1 MTNTLFTIITI
12 FTLLSCKAQ
21 SPIISLEDA
30 TSDEIENAYYKD
42 TNNIL
47 DPFVGTWVLND
58 GTKYLKI
65 VFEKKV
71 MVNTGNFYEDLLI
84 GEFQYKENSVEFAN
98 TLPNL
103 TDTSITNVF
112 KYSIYGNWFWTN
124 QTPFDNTTGN
134 FRMSLI
140 IGEPSGSVSDLDIR
154 VTTVNG
160 QEAIEIF
167 KRGGIRTL
175 EPDEAASPEPII
187 PGGFYFLI
195 KQ

>member
-1 MTNTLFTIITI
+1 MTNTLFSIITI

-21 SPIISLEDA
+21 SPIISLEEPVP
-30 TSDEIENAYYKD
+30 DEIENAYYKD

-47 DPFVGTWVLND
+47 NPFVGTWVLND

-71 MVNTGNFYEDLLI
+71 MVYTGNFYEDLLI
-84 GEFQYKENSVEFAN
+84 GEFQYKENNIELAN

-112 KYSIYGNWFWTN
+112 KYSINGNYFKTN
-124 QTPFDNTTGN
+124 QTPFDNTTDN
-134 FRMSLI
+134 FRMCLGMS
-140 IGEPSGSVSDLDIR
+140 EPSGSFSKLDVR

-175 EPDEAASPEPII
+175 EPGEAASPEPII

>member
-21 SPIISLEDA
+21 SPIISLEEPVP
-30 TSDEIENAYYKD
+30 DEIENAYYKD

-71 MVNTGNFYEDLLI
+71 MVNTGNYYEDLLI
-84 GEFQYKENSVEFAN
+84 GEFQYKENNIELAN
-98 TLPNL
+98 TLPKL
-103 TDTSITNVF
+103 TDTSITNAYD
-112 KYSIYGNWFWTN
+112 YSIDGNYFKTN
-124 QTPFDNTTGN
+124 QTPFDNTSDN
-134 FRMSLI
+134 FRMSLVMV
-140 IGEPSGSVSDLDIR
+140 EPNGCVSDLDVR

-167 KRGGIRTL
+167 KRGGIVTI
-175 EPDEAASPEPII
+175 EPGEAASPEPII

>member
-1 MTNTLFTIITI
+1 MKNTLFTIITI

-21 SPIISLEDA
+21 SPIISLEEPVP
-30 TSDEIENAYYKD
+30 DEIENAYYKD

-84 GEFQYKENSVEFAN
+84 GEFQYKENNIELAN

-112 KYSIYGNWFWTN
+112 KYSINGNYFMTN
-124 QTPFDNTTGN
+124 QTPFDNTTDN
-134 FRMSLI
+134 SRMSLI
-140 IGEPSGSVSDLDIR
+140 MGEPSGCVSKLDVR

-175 EPDEAASPEPII
+175 EPGEAASPEPII